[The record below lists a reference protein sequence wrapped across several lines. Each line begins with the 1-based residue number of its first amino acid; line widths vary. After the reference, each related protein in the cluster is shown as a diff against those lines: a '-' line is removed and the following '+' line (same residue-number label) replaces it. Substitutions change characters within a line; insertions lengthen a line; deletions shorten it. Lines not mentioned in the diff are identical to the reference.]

1 MTQTNTADK
10 KVQAGC
16 EVGFVTDPALDLQC
30 RERLIQARIGLLIL
44 HPFYGNLALRLTLV
58 NADAWCP
65 TAATNGKNFFYN
77 TKFIERLS
85 DGELLFLFGHELLH
99 VVYDHLGRND
109 GRNAMLANIAADYCV
124 NGDLIQNKVGSPIQV
139 VPILHET
146 KYYGWSFEKVY
157 DDLYEQVEKKYI
169 DIDDLMDKIL
179 DEHLDEEG
187 SGEGDA
193 DGDQVLDK
201 NGNPVSK
208 SKPKMTEKERRQ
220 LKDEMKEAVLNAAQA
235 AGGSQAGNMPAG
247 IKRLIEQWTQPK
259 MDWRELLQQQIQST
273 IKNDFTYMKPNRRSW
288 HIDAV
293 LPGMDFDEKID
304 ISLCIDMSGSISNT
318 MIKDFFSEVKGIT
331 DMYEDYTIKLW
342 TFDTS
347 VYGYKVFDP
356 TNIDEL
362 LDYEPMGGG
371 GTDFDVNWEFMK
383 ENEIEP
389 KKFIMFTDGYPWGSW
404 GDENYC
410 DTVFII
416 HGDKTIK
423 APFGVTAHYEE
434 AA

>member
-1 MTQTNTADK
+1 
-10 KVQAGC
+10 
-16 EVGFVTDPALDLQC
+16 
-30 RERLIQARIGLLIL
+30 
-44 HPFYGNLALRLTLV
+44 
-58 NADAWCP
+58 
-65 TAATNGKNFFYN
+65 
-77 TKFIERLS
+77 
-85 DGELLFLFGHELLH
+85 
-99 VVYDHLGRND
+99 
-109 GRNAMLANIAADYCV
+109 
-124 NGDLIQNKVGSPIQV
+124 
-139 VPILHET
+139 
-146 KYYGWSFEKVY
+146 
-157 DDLYEQVEKKYI
+157 
-169 DIDDLMDKIL
+169 
-179 DEHLDEEG
+179 
-187 SGEGDA
+187 
-193 DGDQVLDK
+193 
-201 NGNPVSK
+201 
-208 SKPKMTEKERRQ
+208 
-220 LKDEMKEAVLNAAQA
+220 
-235 AGGSQAGNMPAG
+235 
-247 IKRLIEQWTQPK
+247 
-259 MDWRELLQQQIQST
+259 
-273 IKNDFTYMKPNRRSW
+273 
-288 HIDAV
+288 
-293 LPGMDFDEKID
+293 
-304 ISLCIDMSGSISNT
+304 

-416 HGDKTIK
+416 HGDKSIK